1 MPSYVGHTT
10 IPMYEAFFFQKNIFY
25 TKGLSDNSVKDHL
38 TEIDINNIRSF
49 SDNLQKIEKD
59 KKQNEIKLKNAYK
72 FYHEH
77 CDEKKIINNF
87 QEVFAEYKKIREL
100 WD

>member
-1 MPSYVGHTT
+1 MS
-10 IPMYEAFFFQKNIFY
+10 IFFQKNIFY

-49 SDNLQKIEKD
+49 LDNLQKIEKD

-77 CDEKKIINNF
+77 CDEKRLSIIF
-87 QEVFAEYKKIREL
+87 KSICRI
-100 WD
+100 

>member
-1 MPSYVGHTT
+1 M
-10 IPMYEAFFFQKNIFY
+10 
-25 TKGLSDNSVKDHL
+25 
-38 TEIDINNIRSF
+38 
-49 SDNLQKIEKD
+49 DNLQKIEKD